1 MIDRSKAPAIHQIQQ
16 LKLYEPQVHQ
26 LRNGIPLYEIALGSQ
41 DVIKLDLLFDAGRWY
56 EQAPLVSRATAQ
68 LLKAGT
74 LQLQAKQLAEKFEFY
89 GAKLKIYD
97 GFDEVNIRLYCLSKH
112 LEKLL
117 PIVAELLTQPAFP
130 EDELQQFIKRNHN
143 ALKVQLQKGD
153 VVAYRQFT
161 EQLFGSEHPYGYNSS
176 PAYYSA
182 LTIPQMQEH
191 FSRCYSAK
199 YCKIIVA
206 GKSSAAIRKIIDH
219 HLGSIPTNSLSLAP
233 KQLSLP
239 VQPLKPFYQNLNKG
253 DVQASIR
260 IGCRLFDRTHPD
272 YHAFYMVNTIL
283 GGYFG
288 ARLMQNLRED
298 KGYTYGIYSS
308 LEALKHSGYFYICT
322 DVDSTVKDL
331 AITEIY
337 RELERLQKEPISTEE
352 LEMVKNYTLGTL
364 LNGLDGLFNISNVI
378 KELLICDLPHS
389 YFDQLVDT
397 VRNITPKTIQTVA
410 EKYFDRSS
418 LCEVIVE

>member
-1 MIDRSKAPAIHQIQQ
+1 MIDRSQAPVIQQIQA
-16 LKLYEPQVHQ
+16 LKLYQPKIHE
-26 LRNGIPLYEIALGSQ
+26 LRNGIPLYEVSLGSQ
-41 DVIKLDLLFDAGRWY
+41 EVIKLDLIFDAGRWY

-74 LQLQAKQLAEKFEFY
+74 KSLKAKQLAEKFEFY

-117 PIVAELLTQPAFP
+117 PIVAELLTEPAFP
-130 EDELQQFIKRNHN
+130 EEELQQFIKRNQTS
-143 ALKVQLQKGD
+143 LKVQLQKGD

-161 EQLFGSEHPYGYNSS
+161 EQLFGSKHPYGYNSS
-176 PAYYSA
+176 PAYYGA
-182 LTIPQMQEH
+182 LTVPQLQAY
-191 FSRCYSAK
+191 FSRCYTASQ
-199 YCKIIVA
+199 CKIIVA
-206 GKSSAAIRKIIDH
+206 GKTNATVLKVIDQY
-219 HLGSIPTNSLSLAP
+219 LGNIPTSSKVLAP
-233 KQLSLP
+233 TQPAFP
-239 VQPLKPFYQNLNKG
+239 VEPPKTFYQNLKKG

-322 DVDSTVKDL
+322 DVASDIKDL
-331 AITEIY
+331 AIAEIY

-352 LEMVKNYTLGTL
+352 LTMVKNYTLGTL
-364 LNGLDGLFNISNVI
+364 LTGLDGLFNISNVI
-378 KELLICDLPHS
+378 KELLICDLDHS
-389 YFDQLVDT
+389 HFDKLVDT
-397 VRNITPKTIQTVA
+397 VQNITPQTIQTVA
-410 EKYFDRSS
+410 KKYFDRSS